1 MYDYTIL
8 MTACIAPK
16 PESPVKR
23 KDPLLR
29 LKDYETALRFWLDY
43 PDPRIQAIAI
53 IDNSGYDL
61 NALKEQIFT
70 NPLGRKVEFLQVPSV
85 ELPISVEGKPL
96 YAYGE
101 ADMMNQAFLQSK
113 LLKNSKYIIKTTG
126 RLYFPNLSKL
136 LSAIPFDT
144 DFVIDCRY
152 IPFAYAYAV
161 TTLFLTKYEFYIN
174 YLFPLKEQIQLLRQG
189 IEFIYY
195 DCLCSLRNAG
205 TMNLCL
211 RFPVNVPP
219 VGFGAHS
226 NKNYNQGF
234 WGFAEYTRGFFRK
247 YAPFI
252 WI

>member
-1 MYDYTIL
+1 MYDFTIL

-23 KDPLLR
+23 KNPLLR

-43 PDPRIQAIAI
+43 PDPRIQAITL

-61 NALKEQIFT
+61 SSLKKQT
-70 NPLGRKVEFLQVPSV
+70 LSNPWERKVEFLQIPAV
-85 ELPISVEGKPL
+85 ELPTSPEGKEL

-101 ADMMNQAFLQSK
+101 AEMMNRAFLESQVLQDSC
-113 LLKNSKYIIKTTG
+113 YIIKTTG

-136 LSAIPFDT
+136 LSAIPPGS
-144 DFVIDCRY
+144 DFVIDCRK
-152 IPFAYAYAV
+152 IPVSYAV
-161 TTLFLTKYEFYIN
+161 TTLFLTKYDFYMN
-174 YLFPLKEQIQLLRQG
+174 YLFPLKEQIKLSRRE

-195 DCLCSLRNAG
+195 DCLFSLRNTG
-205 TMNLCL
+205 MKNLCL

-219 VGFGAHS
+219 VGYGAHS

-234 WGFAEYTRGFFRK
+234 WGFAENFRGFFRK
-247 YAPFI
+247 YAPFF